1 MLNIPKVAQYARF
14 SSDNQ
19 RSESIDA
26 QIRAMNQFCKQNHW
40 QVVSTYT
47 DEARS
52 ATTDNRPQFQ
62 QMIADSG
69 KGLFDIV
76 LVHKLDR
83 FSRDRYDSAVY
94 KKKLKKNHVKLC
106 SVLERMDD
114 SPESIMMEAVL
125 EGMSEYYSKNL
136 AREVMKGMNE
146 TALQCKHTGG
156 CPPLGYDLDENRH
169 LIINEQEAQAVKII
183 FQMFADGH
191 GYTTI
196 IDYLNAHGYKT
207 KRGKMFGKNSLYEIL
222 SNEKYTGVFVFN
234 KAAARADGKRNNHAQ
249 KDSYIRI
256 EGGCPAIIGK
266 KLFAQVQRIKAKNK
280 RNAGRYHSKEF
291 YLLTGKLVCDVCGK
305 RMIGNLR
312 FSGRSKTRLATYRC
326 NTHRAMCN
334 NKELNKDYLDAYIAV
349 LIGERLKPK
358 NLRKAVSKVNQQVQK
373 FNSSYDKY
381 HTDVLQQYNE
391 VQDSLANITKAIE
404 KGIFTDDLLQR
415 AEQLENEKAKLET
428 RLHELKLLEPL
439 QYEDVAYLH
448 TQWKELK
455 RNTEEFRTF
464 IQQFVK
470 AIHVR
475 PYDFDIVLDMGFGVV
490 ELTEPIPMRRGELY
504 EMFDSKVKEQKR
516 CLKNQKADT

>member
-62 QMIADSG
+62 QMIADSS

-83 FSRDRYDSAVY
+83 FSRDRYDSAIY

-169 LIINEQEAQAVKII
+169 LVINEQEAQAVRII
-183 FQMFADGH
+183 FQMFADGY
-191 GYTTI
+191 GYSEI
-196 IDYLNAHGYKT
+196 IDRLNAHGYKT

-222 SNEKYTGVFVFN
+222 SNEKYTGVLCSIKQRQEQTGNEITTLKKIVTS
-234 KAAARADGKRNNHAQ
+234 ALRVAVLRSSGKSCLHRC
-249 KDSYIRI
+249 SGSR
-256 EGGCPAIIGK
+256 
-266 KLFAQVQRIKAKNK
+266 QRINGMPDAIT
-280 RNAGRYHSKEF
+280 A
-291 YLLTGKLVCDVCGK
+291 
-305 RMIGNLR
+305 
-312 FSGRSKTRLATYRC
+312 RS
-326 NTHRAMCN
+326 
-334 NKELNKDYLDAYIAV
+334 
-349 LIGERLKPK
+349 
-358 NLRKAVSKVNQQVQK
+358 
-373 FNSSYDKY
+373 
-381 HTDVLQQYNE
+381 
-391 VQDSLANITKAIE
+391 
-404 KGIFTDDLLQR
+404 FT
-415 AEQLENEKAKLET
+415 
-428 RLHELKLLEPL
+428 
-439 QYEDVAYLH
+439 
-448 TQWKELK
+448 
-455 RNTEEFRTF
+455 
-464 IQQFVK
+464 
-470 AIHVR
+470 
-475 PYDFDIVLDMGFGVV
+475 
-490 ELTEPIPMRRGELY
+490 
-504 EMFDSKVKEQKR
+504 
-516 CLKNQKADT
+516 C

>member
-83 FSRDRYDSAVY
+83 FSRDRYDSAIY

-169 LIINEQEAQAVKII
+169 LIINEQEAQAVRII

-207 KRGKMFGKNSLYEIL
+207 KRGKMFGKTVCT
-222 SNEKYTGVFVFN
+222 KYSAMRSTLVFLCLIRRLQKQTASGIITLKKTAISAL
-234 KAAARADGKRNNHAQ
+234 KAAVLRSSGKSCLHR
-249 KDSYIRI
+249 
-256 EGGCPAIIGK
+256 C
-266 KLFAQVQRIKAKNK
+266 
-280 RNAGRYHSKEF
+280 
-291 YLLTGKLVCDVCGK
+291 
-305 RMIGNLR
+305 
-312 FSGRSKTRLATYRC
+312 SGSRRRTS
-326 NTHRAMCN
+326 
-334 NKELNKDYLDAYIAV
+334 
-349 LIGERLKPK
+349 
-358 NLRKAVSKVNQQVQK
+358 
-373 FNSSYDKY
+373 
-381 HTDVLQQYNE
+381 
-391 VQDSLANITKAIE
+391 
-404 KGIFTDDLLQR
+404 
-415 AEQLENEKAKLET
+415 ET
-428 RLHELKLLEPL
+428 
-439 QYEDVAYLH
+439 
-448 TQWKELK
+448 
-455 RNTEEFRTF
+455 
-464 IQQFVK
+464 
-470 AIHVR
+470 
-475 PYDFDIVLDMGFGVV
+475 
-490 ELTEPIPMRRGELY
+490 
-504 EMFDSKVKEQKR
+504 
-516 CLKNQKADT
+516 

>member
-1 MLNIPKVAQYARF
+1 MLNIPRVAQYARF
-14 SSDNQ
+14 SSENQ

-83 FSRDRYDSAVY
+83 FSRDRYDSAIY

-156 CPPLGYDLDENRH
+156 CPPLGYDLDENRQ
-169 LIINEQEAQAVKII
+169 LVINEWEAQAVKII
-183 FQMFADGH
+183 FQMFADGY
-191 GYTTI
+191 GYSEI
-196 IDYLNAHGYKT
+196 IERLNAHGYKT

-234 KAAARADGKRNNHAQ
+234 KAAARADGKRNNHTQ
-249 KDSYIRI
+249 KDNYIRI
-256 EGGCPAIIGK
+256 DGGCPAIVGK
-266 KLFAQVQRIKAKNK
+266 KLFAQVQQIKAKLRRMKNL
-280 RNAGRYHSKEF
+280 GLVVID
-291 YLLTGKLVCDVCGK
+291 YLQLMGSTLKTDNRVLVVSELTRQLKI
-305 RMIGNLR
+305 M
-312 FSGRSKTRLATYRC
+312 A
-326 NTHRAMCN
+326 
-334 NKELNKDYLDAYIAV
+334 KELDIP
-349 LIGERLKPK
+349 I
-358 NLRKAVSKVNQQVQK
+358 
-373 FNSSYDKY
+373 
-381 HTDVLQQYNE
+381 
-391 VQDSLANITKAIE
+391 
-404 KGIFTDDLLQR
+404 
-415 AEQLENEKAKLET
+415 
-428 RLHELKLLEPL
+428 
-439 QYEDVAYLH
+439 
-448 TQWKELK
+448 
-455 RNTEEFRTF
+455 
-464 IQQFVK
+464 
-470 AIHVR
+470 
-475 PYDFDIVLDMGFGVV
+475 IVLSQ
-490 ELTEPIPMRRGELY
+490 LSRGPEGRNDCLLY
-504 EMFDSKVKEQKR
+504 TSDA
-516 CLKNQKADT
+516 ADD